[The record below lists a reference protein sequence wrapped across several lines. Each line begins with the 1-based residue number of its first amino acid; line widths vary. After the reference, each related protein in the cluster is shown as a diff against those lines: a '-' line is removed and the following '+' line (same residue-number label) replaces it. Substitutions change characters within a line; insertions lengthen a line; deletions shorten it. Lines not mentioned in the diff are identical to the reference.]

1 MQQENDG
8 PERAPATEDGVD
20 SNEIQTVEHEMGDKE
35 DASTEVGES
44 SGNAGTL
51 ELEENAENL
60 KAVEN
65 EETVEDKEM
74 ALNMEATQTA
84 QPPEAMEVVEK
95 SEATETPQPS
105 ETPQPIPSEET
116 LATPAPSSSSSPSLL
131 SSEDLTRL
139 VHVKN
144 YENQILLNEL
154 ERVRQ
159 LYSTVPS
166 LALLN
171 DRRVDSNV
179 LESTSSKRRATR
191 STSSRSSSKSAA
203 ANSKRLFV
211 WM

>member
-8 PERAPATEDGVD
+8 PEKAPATEDGVD

-74 ALNMEATQTA
+74 ALNMETTQTA
-84 QPPEAMEVVEK
+84 QSPEAMEVVEK
-95 SEATETPQPS
+95 SEATETPQP
-105 ETPQPIPSEET
+105 IPSEEN
-116 LATPAPSSSSSPSLL
+116 LATSAPSSSSSSSPSLL

-139 VHVKN
+139 VYVKN

-166 LALLN
+166 LALL
-171 DRRVDSNV
+171 
-179 LESTSSKRRATR
+179 
-191 STSSRSSSKSAA
+191 
-203 ANSKRLFV
+203 
-211 WM
+211 

>member
-8 PERAPATEDGVD
+8 PEKVSPTEDGVD

-74 ALNMEATQTA
+74 ASNMEATQTA

-95 SEATETPQPS
+95 SEATETPQP
-105 ETPQPIPSEET
+105 IPFEEN
-116 LATPAPSSSSSPSLL
+116 LATPAPSSSLL

-139 VHVKN
+139 VYVKN

>member
-8 PERAPATEDGVD
+8 PEKASPTEDGVD

-35 DASTEVGES
+35 DASTEVGEN

-51 ELEENAENL
+51 ELEENVENL

-74 ALNMEATQTA
+74 APNMEATQTA

-105 ETPQPIPSEET
+105 ETPQPIPSEEN
-116 LATPAPSSSSSPSLL
+116 LATSAPSSSPPPSLL

-166 LALLN
+166 LALL
-171 DRRVDSNV
+171 
-179 LESTSSKRRATR
+179 
-191 STSSRSSSKSAA
+191 
-203 ANSKRLFV
+203 
-211 WM
+211 

>member
-74 ALNMEATQTA
+74 ASNMEATQTA

-105 ETPQPIPSEET
+105 ETPQPIPSEEN
-116 LATPAPSSSSSPSLL
+116 LATPAPSSSVL